1 MRTSFALVATLII
14 DAKTARCGACSSS
27 RFLFRHC
34 LCAYRYSLWLVVARI
49 ANYSHYPILRKKHP
63 AAIPALIAF
72 HGLFWQVRGGVPL
85 IYHVRF
91 DGTEDPNVPEADVS
105 CGAYYEAVVRE
116 LERCRD
122 LTPPADAASA
132 MRTRDPSHPLETGT
146 PVRCRWMDVHVPE
159 MHGRWLPGTVN
170 SCMRIGGDAAA
181 RYSYRILF
189 DSEHEIRDVDQSR
202 VLGRAAHD
210 ELYRERSRAG
220 GGWASWSAEEVY
232 KSFLRKEPLRH
243 QPWGEERGAAGQHDT
258 DRRCDGR
265 QEQGRT
271 AGQLDLLFTASQIA
285 TPGKDATNMREATA
299 MDDCYDVYNR
309 TRVEGEQQMMALV

>member
-1 MRTSFALVATLII
+1 MAPRPRLLGQGRSQQHG
-14 DAKTARCGACSSS
+14 ARG
-27 RFLFRHC
+27 R
-34 LCAYRYSLWLVVARI
+34 
-49 ANYSHYPILRKKHP
+49 
-63 AAIPALIAF
+63 
-72 HGLFWQVRGGVPL
+72 GGEGGGVPL

-91 DGTEDPNVPEADVS
+91 DDGTEDPNVPEADVS

-159 MHGRWLPGTVN
+159 MHGRWLPGTVH

-189 DSEHEIRDVDQSR
+189 DNEHEIRDVDQSR

-285 TPGKDATNMREATA
+285 TPGKGATNMREATA

-309 TRVEGEQQMMALV
+309 TRVEGEQQRMALV

>member
-1 MRTSFALVATLII
+1 MRVFSRRGGSGVESW
-14 DAKTARCGACSSS
+14 DPGHVYSARVDPNNMA
-27 RFLFRHC
+27 H
-34 LCAYRYSLWLVVARI
+34 
-49 ANYSHYPILRKKHP
+49 
-63 AAIPALIAF
+63 AAA
-72 HGLFWQVRGGVPL
+72 GGRGGGVPL

-91 DGTEDPNVPEADVS
+91 DDGTEDPNVPEADVS

-159 MHGRWLPGTVN
+159 MHGRWLPGTVH

-210 ELYRERSRAG
+210 ELYRQRSRAG
-220 GGWASWSAEEVY
+220 GGWASRSAEEVY

-258 DRRCDGR
+258 NRRCDDR
-265 QEQGRT
+265 QEQRRT

-285 TPGKDATNMREATA
+285 TPGEGATNMREATA